1 MSAMKE
7 IRTVDAVG
15 QVLCHD
21 ITQIVRGVTKNAR
34 FRKGHVIQE
43 EDVPVLLSLGKDHI
57 YVWDED
63 ATEMHENEA
72 ADVLRELC
80 QNEHMTATAPKEG
93 KIELI
98 ADCDGVFQVAED
110 RFDAVNELEDVTIAT
125 LAQNMPV
132 KKGANPIKANGRAI
146 CIDGGFAKPYQKTT
160 GIAGYSLIQNSYGF
174 ILTAHE
180 AFESKAK
187 AVQQEL
193 DIHSTQVARE
203 DISIR
208 MLNKDTDQGAE
219 IQEKIDG
226 LKMLLEAYHTGLI
239 PQTVK
244 Q

>member
-34 FRKGHVIQE
+34 FRKGHVIRE

-98 ADCDGVFQVAED
+98 ADCDGIFQVAED
-110 RFDAVNELEDVTIAT
+110 RFRPLDFAPFQSRKAPAFPPGPWLIHIAR
-125 LAQNMPV
+125 P
-132 KKGANPIKANGRAI
+132 
-146 CIDGGFAKPYQKTT
+146 
-160 GIAGYSLIQNSYGF
+160 
-174 ILTAHE
+174 
-180 AFESKAK
+180 
-187 AVQQEL
+187 
-193 DIHSTQVARE
+193 
-203 DISIR
+203 
-208 MLNKDTDQGAE
+208 
-219 IQEKIDG
+219 
-226 LKMLLEAYHTGLI
+226 
-239 PQTVK
+239 
-244 Q
+244 

>member
-1 MSAMKE
+1 MKE

-34 FRKGHVIQE
+34 FRKGHVIRE

-132 KKGANPIKANGRAI
+132 KKGMKL
-146 CIDGGFAKPYQKTT
+146 
-160 GIAGYSLIQNSYGF
+160 AGMRVTPLF
-174 ILTAHE
+174 I
-180 AFESKAK
+180 
-187 AVQQEL
+187 
-193 DIHSTQVARE
+193 ARE
-203 DISIR
+203 KMEEVRRTAGTEPAAVPQGSQGRRRDDRHGGLPRPHRGHVHAGHRGKAQEIR
-208 MLNKDTDQGAE
+208 PDDRGAPSV
-219 IQEKIDG
+219 G
-226 LKMLLEAYHTGLI
+226 
-239 PQTVK
+239 
-244 Q
+244 

>member
-34 FRKGHVIQE
+34 FRKGHVIRE

-132 KKGANPIKANGRAI
+132 KKGMKLAGMRVTPL
-146 CIDGGFAKPYQKTT
+146 F
-160 GIAGYSLIQNSYGF
+160 IALSLIH
-174 ILTAHE
+174 I
-180 AFESKAK
+180 
-187 AVQQEL
+187 
-193 DIHSTQVARE
+193 
-203 DISIR
+203 
-208 MLNKDTDQGAE
+208 
-219 IQEKIDG
+219 
-226 LKMLLEAYHTGLI
+226 
-239 PQTVK
+239 
-244 Q
+244 